1 MTQESLDMKKV
12 SELILLHNI
21 WNLTWILAILIG
33 IFLIMILYS
42 VFQHIIILSPI
53 IAATI
58 SIIAESKK
66 EKVDKELT
74 KFNQLLEKIDR
85 KQVASSNKIPTIIL
99 PLALIFIFWI
109 INYLVLGDP
118 IISFAR
124 TIFFILLISIIFSSI
139 IIIGGFRKIKKI
151 RALPKLD

>member
-1 MTQESLDMKKV
+1 MTQESLDMKKA

-21 WNLTWILAILIG
+21 WNLIWILAILIG
-33 IFLIMILYS
+33 IFLIMILFS

-74 KFNQLLEKIDR
+74 KFNQLLEKLDQ
-85 KQVASSNKIPTIIL
+85 KQEASSNKIPIIIL
-99 PLALIFIFWI
+99 PLALIVIIWI

-124 TIFFILLISIIFSSI
+124 TIFFMLLISILFSSI
-139 IIIGGFRKIKKI
+139 LIISGFRKIKKLK
-151 RALPKLD
+151 ALPKLD

>member
-1 MTQESLDMKKV
+1 MTEETFDMKNI

-21 WNLTWILAILIG
+21 WNLIWILAILIG
-33 IFLIMILYS
+33 IFLIILLFS

-66 EKVDKELT
+66 GKIDKELT
-74 KFNQLLEKIDR
+74 KYNQLLEKLDQ
-85 KQVASSNKIPTIIL
+85 KQEVSYNKMPIIIL
-99 PLALIFIFWI
+99 PVILIVIIWI
-109 INYLVLGDP
+109 INYLFLRDP

-124 TIFFILLISIIFSSI
+124 TIFFMLLISIIFLSI
-139 IIIGGFRKIKKI
+139 LIISGFRKIRKL
-151 RALPKLD
+151 RALPKHD